1 MKRLLFLRFRVNI
14 NDDDNDDKITKK
26 HNNLNGLLR
35 LIIKTLPNSYY
46 SETEQLNY
54 QLLR

>member
-14 NDDDNDDKITKK
+14 NADDNDDKITKK

-35 LIIKTLPNSYY
+35 LIIKTLPNSYTAKL
-46 SETEQLNY
+46 SN
-54 QLLR
+54 